1 MDKQLEARDV
11 VEKDLLDEFAMYHRL
26 YQEKQ
31 TNLRRSASSEEDS
44 TVQSAPSSKD
54 H

>member
-11 VEKDLLDEFAMYHRL
+11 VDKDLLDEFAMYYKL

-31 TNLRRSASSEEDS
+31 ANLRRSASSEEDS